1 MGPSEAPKRTDY
13 PTLGLIVRHGKIGGP
28 LFVLFVAAIALWVAL
43 PLGAIPA
50 ALIAVM
56 VALAGGG
63 LVMSYV
69 EIVRLITEMLLP
81 Q

>member
-1 MGPSEAPKRTDY
+1 MDPMKEY
-13 PTLGLIVRHGKIGGP
+13 PTLGLIVRHGKVGGL
-28 LFVLFVAAIALWVAL
+28 LFVFAATVLVLWLAL
-43 PLGAIPA
+43 PLGVVPAVAIA
-50 ALIAVM
+50 ILA
-56 VALAGGG
+56 ALAGGI

>member
-1 MGPSEAPKRTDY
+1 MDAMKDY
-13 PTLGLIVRHGKIGGP
+13 PTLGLIVRHGKAGGL
-28 LFVLFVAAIALWVAL
+28 LFVLVATAVALWAAL
-43 PLGAIPA
+43 PLGLLPA
-50 ALIAVM
+50 VVIAVL
-56 VALAGGG
+56 VAFAGGI